1 LLVGANRGGIGGAPQ
16 GTTIFQMRLWKQQP
30 EMVRDAVGA
39 AVLVAVF
46 LISQQRFGPGG
57 SGVRAITVVV
67 VMGVAVTVRRRWPLA
82 TYVAAL
88 LTTAVATTG
97 IEFLAVAGYTLA
109 AYEQRARPAPLVAA
123 SALALTVGFLQY
135 WPSRALDAIA
145 GDLILIAATAVLP
158 VVFGRAVRRARQTT
172 AELEARNAELVD
184 LREVAAAHAVEAE
197 RFRIAR
203 ELHDV
208 VAHHVSAM
216 TVRARAGRHVAA
228 RDPQAATD
236 ALAYVAETGTQALT
250 AMGAFVGALR
260 GETDGDGP
268 DDLAPQPGLDQ
279 IPALVESFR
288 HAGLVVHTEI
298 DGDVGPLAPALDL
311 NAYRIV
317 EEGLTNALRHGGAD
331 RAWVRIESTPDRL
344 RVEVDDNGRG
354 LGPGDGRRGHGLIGI
369 AERAALHGG
378 TSSLRAGP
386 RGGCRLEA
394 TLGRGAPPTPER
406 AAPDVPAARP

>member
-1 LLVGANRGGIGGAPQ
+1 
-16 GTTIFQMRLWKQQP
+16 MRLWKQQP
-30 EMVRDAVGA
+30 EMLRDAVGA

-57 SGVRAITVVV
+57 SGFRAIAVVV

-82 TYVAAL
+82 TYIAAL

-123 SALALTVGFLQY
+123 STLALTVGFLQY
-135 WPSRALDAIA
+135 WPSLALDDIA
-145 GDLILIAATAVLP
+145 GDIILIAATSVLP
-158 VVFGRAVRRARQTT
+158 VVFGRAVRRARETT
-172 AELEARNAELVD
+172 AELEARNAELVA
-184 LREVAAAHAVEAE
+184 LREEAAAHAVEAE

-216 TVRARAGRHVAA
+216 AVRARAGRHVAA

-250 AMGAFVGALR
+250 AMGSLVGALR
-260 GETDGDGP
+260 GENGDA
-268 DDLAPQPGLDQ
+268 DLDHLAPQPGLDQ

-288 HAGLVVHTEI
+288 QAGLVVHADI
-298 DGDVGPLAPALDL
+298 DDDLGPLAPALDL
-311 NAYRIV
+311 NTYRIV
-317 EEGLTNALRHGGAD
+317 QEGLTNAVRHGRAD
-331 RAWVRIESTPDRL
+331 HAWVRIRSKSDRL
-344 RVEVDDNGRG
+344 HVEVDDNGHG
-354 LGPGDGRRGHGLIGI
+354 LGPEDHAGGHGLIGV

-378 TSSLRAGP
+378 RSALQPSP
-386 RGGCRLEA
+386 RGGCRLA
-394 TLGRGAPPTPER
+394 VTLRLGTSPTP
-406 AAPDVPAARP
+406 ATGDLGISVARS